1 MKSSFLQKS
10 VLNVDTYS
18 QRFLEPMQKVLFQ
31 HGLTDKIISK
41 IKDASPNGLTHLWNS
56 PKEQISRRRGTY
68 TGTISISIHKYQ
80 YHIATT

>member
-1 MKSSFLQKS
+1 
-10 VLNVDTYS
+10 
-18 QRFLEPMQKVLFQ
+18 MQKVLFQ

-56 PKEQISRRRGTY
+56 PKEQISIKDASPNGLTHSWNSPKEQISRRRGTY
-68 TGTISISIHKYQ
+68 TSTISISIHKYQ